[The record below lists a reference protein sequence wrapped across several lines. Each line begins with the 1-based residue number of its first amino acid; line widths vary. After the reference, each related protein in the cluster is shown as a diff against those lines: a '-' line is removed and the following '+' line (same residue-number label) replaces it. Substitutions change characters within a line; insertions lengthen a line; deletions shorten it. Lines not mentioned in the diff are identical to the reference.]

1 MIDADAVAPRWP
13 TTRPGRGHYES
24 WFLRAVHPTEPRGV
38 WIRYTVSVLPG
49 RGAAGQL
56 WCSFFDR
63 DMSRTAALRV
73 DAGEPATG
81 IGAWIRLG
89 DSSFGADG
97 AVGSVTSPSGSASW
111 SLRASS
117 EQPSLRHLPTHWMY
131 RARLPRTKP
140 LSITPAA
147 VFDGTLAIDGETI
160 EVAGWPGMIGHN
172 WGEQHAERWIW
183 LHGLG
188 LGGRGA
194 DTWLDVAIGRVRLGP
209 VTTPWVANGALSL
222 DGERF
227 VLGGLGRRVA
237 VAETEDSCVLRL
249 PGRGVTVTVAV
260 SAPAEAFAH
269 WDYANPD
276 GGVHDVANC
285 SVADL
290 AIRIERP
297 GKDVVE
303 LSAPGRA
310 VYELGV
316 PARAPGTA

>member
-1 MIDADAVAPRWP
+1 MIDPDAVAPRWAHV
-13 TTRPGRGHYES
+13 RPGRGHYES
-24 WFLRAVHPTEPRGV
+24 YYLRAVHPTEPRGV
-38 WIRYTVSVLPG
+38 WIRYTVLVAPG
-49 RGAAGQL
+49 GPVTGQL
-56 WCSFFDR
+56 WCTLFDR
-63 DMSRTAALRV
+63 DRPRPSALRV
-73 DAGEPATG
+73 DAGEPASG
-81 IGAWIRLG
+81 AGAWIRLG
-89 DSSFGADG
+89 DSTFGADG
-97 AVGSVTSPSGSASW
+97 AVGSVSSPSGNATW
-111 SLRASS
+111 SLTATV
-117 EQPSLRHLPTHWMY
+117 EQPTLRHLPREWMY

-147 VFDGTLAIDGETI
+147 LFSGTLEVDGETI

-188 LGGRGA
+188 FDGRGA

-227 VLGGLGRRVA
+227 VLGGLGSRAA
-237 VAETEDSCVLRL
+237 VAETDDCCVLRL
-249 PGRGVTVTVAV
+249 PGKGATVTASV
-260 SAPAEAFAH
+260 SAPADAFAR

-276 GGVHDVANC
+276 GGMHDVVNC

-290 AIRIERP
+290 AIRVERP
-297 GKDVVE
+297 GQDVLE
-303 LSAPGRA
+303 LAAPSRA

-316 PARAPGTA
+316 PAHASAGR

>member
-1 MIDADAVAPRWP
+1 
-13 TTRPGRGHYES
+13 
-24 WFLRAVHPTEPRGV
+24 
-38 WIRYTVSVLPG
+38 
-49 RGAAGQL
+49 
-56 WCSFFDR
+56 
-63 DMSRTAALRV
+63 
-73 DAGEPATG
+73 
-81 IGAWIRLG
+81 
-89 DSSFGADG
+89 
-97 AVGSVTSPSGSASW
+97 
-111 SLRASS
+111 
-117 EQPSLRHLPTHWMY
+117 MY

-147 VFDGTLAIDGETI
+147 VFDGTLEVDGETV

-188 LGGRGA
+188 FAGRGA

-209 VTTPWVANGALSL
+209 VTTPWIANGALSL

-227 VLGGLGRRVA
+227 ALGGLGSRVA

-249 PGRGVTVTVAV
+249 PGRGATVTASV
-260 SAPAEAFAH
+260 SAPAETFAR

-276 GGVHDVANC
+276 GGMHDVVNC

-290 AIRIERP
+290 AVRVERP
-297 GKDVVE
+297 GRDVVE
-303 LSAPGRA
+303 LTAPTRA

-316 PARAPGTA
+316 PAHGGAST

>member
-1 MIDADAVAPRWP
+1 MFATDPVAPRWP
-13 TTRPGRGHYES
+13 GVRAGRGHYES
-24 WFLRAVHPTEPRGV
+24 YFLRAVDPTEPRGV
-38 WIRYTVSVLPG
+38 WIRYTVSVPPG
-49 RGAAGQL
+49 GRATGQL
-56 WCSFFDR
+56 WCTLFDR
-63 DMSRTAALRV
+63 ERARTSAVRV

-81 IGAWIRLG
+81 DGAWIRLG
-89 DSSFGADG
+89 NSTFGVDG
-97 AVGSVTSPSGSASW
+97 AVGSASSPSGTARW
-111 SLRASS
+111 ALRASS
-117 EQPSLRHLPTHWMY
+117 EQPTLRHLPRDWMY

-147 VFDGTLAIDGETI
+147 VFDGTLEVDGETI

-188 LGGRGA
+188 FDDRAA

-227 VLGGLGRRVA
+227 VLGGLGSRVT
-237 VAETEDSCVLRL
+237 VAETEDSCVLQIQ
-249 PGRGVTVTVAV
+249 GKVATVTASV
-260 SAPAEAFAH
+260 SAPAVAFAH
-269 WDYANPD
+269 WDYANP
-276 GGVHDVANC
+276 GGAMHDVVNC

-290 AIRIERP
+290 AIRVERP
-297 GKDVVE
+297 GHDV
-303 LSAPGRA
+303 LDLIAPGRA

-316 PARAPGTA
+316 PAHGAATT